1 MNLKKHGG
9 DTVEWN
15 IEVKRLEEQV
25 GDRHEVGNRELEEA
39 QVNNDI
45 AENQLGNPEDKP
57 PNEMK
62 I

>member
-39 QVNNDI
+39 QVNNDRGG
-45 AENQLGNPEDKP
+45 NQLENPQREL
-57 PNEMK
+57 